1 MERTNLR
8 ELAELPEPVQLA
20 TLDLSFISLRLVL
33 PAIRHLL
40 ADEGRVIALVKPQFE
55 AGREAVPRGGV
66 VRDPGVHREVLLRFE
81 RDAQDANLAP
91 AGILPSPLPGTD
103 GNLEFLV
110 LLGGPPGMG
119 TAAWAQRVDA
129 VTEASA

>member
-1 MERTNLR
+1 
-8 ELAELPEPVQLA
+8 
-20 TLDLSFISLRLVL
+20 
-33 PAIRHLL
+33 
-40 ADEGRVIALVKPQFE
+40 VIALVKPQFE

-66 VRDPGVHREVLLRFE
+66 VRDPGVHRDVLLRFE

-91 AGILPSPLPGTD
+91 AGILP
-103 GNLEFLV
+103 FLV